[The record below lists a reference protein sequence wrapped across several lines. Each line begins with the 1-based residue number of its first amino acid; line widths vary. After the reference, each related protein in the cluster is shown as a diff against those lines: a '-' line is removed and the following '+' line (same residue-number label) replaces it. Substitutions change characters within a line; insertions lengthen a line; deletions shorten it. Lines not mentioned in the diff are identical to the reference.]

1 MIKSLLVCSDTYPT
15 PIDPAFSFVG
25 QLCEQFSRQGVQ
37 ITVVSPQSY
46 TNHLVRGYPLHPRK
60 RVYNVEGGQSITV
73 LQPYTLTFGLRFKR
87 LNDFVFKLVMG
98 YAVGKVESKVDA
110 FYAHFWHNGYH
121 LFPFAKKYGK
131 PLFVATGEETILLGR
146 TEPISDKQLFSGFV
160 RGVIC
165 VSSKNKNESID
176 LGLTTAD
183 KCEVFPNSIDSNL
196 FRKLDKYAL
205 REKYGYKKD
214 DFIVAFV
221 GWFID
226 RKGPQRVAAAIS
238 KLDDLDIKSFFIGK
252 ASHTENIVPEC
263 PGILHKGEVMHDN
276 LPDYLNMADV
286 FVLPTLSEGCC
297 NAIIEAMACGLPI
310 ISSNLPFNWD
320 VLNDS
325 NSIMVNPQ
333 NVDEIAI
340 ALRTLYEDRS
350 KCAQMSVSALETAKG
365 LTLEIR
371 AKKILGFIGSKIEEF
386 K

>member
-1 MIKSLLVCSDTYPT
+1 MIQSLLVCSDTYPT
-15 PIDPAFSFVG
+15 PTDPAFSFVG
-25 QLCEQFSRQGVQ
+25 QLCEQFSRQGVE
-37 ITVVSPQSY
+37 IIVISPQSY
-46 TNHLVRGYPLHPRK
+46 TNHLIRGYPLHPRK
-60 RVYNVEGGQSITV
+60 REYKVEGGQTITV

-87 LNDFVFKLVMG
+87 LNDFVFKLVLG
-98 YAVGKVESKVDA
+98 HTIRKVETKVEA

-121 LFPFAKKYGK
+121 LFPFARKFEK

-146 TEPISDKQLFSGFV
+146 TEPISDKQSFSDYV
-160 RGVIC
+160 MAVIC
-165 VSSKNKNESID
+165 VSSKNKAESID

-183 KCEVFPNSIDSNL
+183 KCEVYPNSIDSNL

-226 RKGPQRVAAAIS
+226 RKGPQRVAAAIT
-238 KLDDLDIKSFFIGK
+238 KLKDLNIKSFFIGK
-252 ASHTENIVPEC
+252 ASHTENIIPEC
-263 PGILHKGEVMHDN
+263 PGILFKGEVMHDK

-286 FVLPTLSEGCC
+286 FVLPTMSEGCC

-320 VLNDS
+320 VLHEK

-333 NVDEIAI
+333 DINEIATAI
-340 ALRTLYEDRS
+340 RVLYENKE
-350 KCAQMSVSALETAKG
+350 KCEIMSEAALASAKDLNLEK
-365 LTLEIR
+365 R
-371 AKKILGFIGSKIEEF
+371 AEKILDLMSHKIGR
-386 K
+386 